1 MSPCFKQLPQHHGQ
15 CVEVIDRRRNQRPHT
30 TVWVVQQTLP
40 FLEDAPD
47 QAFGLQMM
55 GPREASQ
62 HLQPHAS
69 LQKELAEPAEF
80 RVQMILLPFHQ
91 SQSSKVSMGVTA
103 LFPLHIVGYAKPS
116 QCSRPDS
123 ELHRPRMECRHCPV
137 VTPLILNGA
146 LVSTCHEQ

>member
-15 CVEVIDRRRNQRPHT
+15 CVEVIDRRRNKRPHT

-80 RVQMILLPFHQ
+80 RVQMILLSFHQ
-91 SQSSKVSMGVTA
+91 SQNSEVSMGVTA

-123 ELHRPRMECRHCPV
+123 KLHRPRMECRHCPV